1 MNVFLTGATG
11 YIGSLVGEQL
21 QAAGHTVV
29 GLARTEAAADTLRQ
43 RGIEPLLGDLRDTET
58 LAQAARATDGVIH
71 TAFIHDFSD
80 IEGAVNVEQTVIAAF
95 TNALAGSGKPF
106 VATSGTGLLGDTGD
120 RIIDDSETI
129 MPKDALASRAAAEQA
144 ILQAAQQNIRSIALR
159 LPIFVYG
166 HGRSQFLPILIQ
178 DAQQAGVARF
188 VEPGDYQYSIIHVDD
203 VAKLFVRA
211 LEKGQ
216 AGAVYHAVSES
227 GISIKAIAE
236 AIARLLGCAV
246 KGMSKEEAIQAW
258 GLSLTTFFS
267 INNQV
272 SCTRAETDLGW
283 QPEIE
288 TTMLKD
294 IELGSYHAQLQS
306 QRLSHQFS

>member
-11 YIGSLVGEQL
+11 YIGSLVGKQL

-29 GLARTEAAADTLRQ
+29 GLARTEAAADKLRQ
-43 RGIEPLLGDLRDTET
+43 RGIEPLLGDLRDTEI
-58 LAQAARATDGVIH
+58 LARAARAADGVIH

-80 IEGAVNVEQTVIAAF
+80 IEGAVNVEQTAIATF
-95 TNALAGSGKPF
+95 TDALANSGKPL

-120 RIIDDSETI
+120 RIIDDREI
-129 MPKDALASRAAAEQA
+129 IIPKDALASRAAAEQA
-144 ILQAAQQNIRSIALR
+144 ILQAAQQNVRSIALR

-166 HGRSQFLPILIQ
+166 HGRSQFIPILIQ
-178 DAQQAGVARF
+178 DAQQAGRARF
-188 VEPGDYQYSIIHVDD
+188 IEPGDYQYSVIHVDD
-203 VAKLFVRA
+203 VAKLFVLA
-211 LEKGQ
+211 LEKGR

-246 KGMSKEEAIQAW
+246 QGMSKEEAIQVW

-272 SCTRAETDLGW
+272 SCTRAEADLGW
-283 QPEIE
+283 RPEIKI
-288 TTMLKD
+288 TMLDD
-294 IELGSYHAQLQS
+294 IEFGSYRTLFQK
-306 QRLSHQFS
+306 

>member
-11 YIGSLVGEQL
+11 YIGSLVGKQL

-29 GLARTEAAADTLRQ
+29 GLARTEAAADKLRQ
-43 RGIEPLLGDLRDTET
+43 RGIEPLLGDLRDTEI
-58 LAQAARATDGVIH
+58 LAQAARAADSVIH

-80 IEGAVNVEQTVIAAF
+80 IEGAVNVEQTAIATF
-95 TNALAGSGKPF
+95 TDALAGSGKPF

-120 RIIDDSETI
+120 RIIDDREMI
-129 MPKDALASRAAAEQA
+129 IPKDALASRAASEQA

-178 DAQQAGVARF
+178 DAQQTRGARF
-188 VEPGDYQYSIIHVDD
+188 IEPGDYQYSVIHVDD
-203 VAKLFVRA
+203 VAKLFVLA
-211 LEKGQ
+211 LEKGR

-246 KGMSKEEAIQAW
+246 KGMSKEEAIQEW

-272 SCTRAETDLGW
+272 SCTRAEADLGW
-283 QPEIE
+283 RPEIK
-288 TTMLKD
+288 TTMLDD
-294 IELGSYHAQLQS
+294 IEFGSY
-306 QRLSHQFS
+306 RTQFQN

>member
-1 MNVFLTGATG
+1 MKVFLTGATG

-29 GLARTEAAADTLRQ
+29 GLARTEASTNKLRE
-43 RGIEPLLGDLRDTET
+43 RGIEPLLGDLRDIET
-58 LAQAARATDGVIH
+58 LAQAAQAADGVIH

-80 IEGAVNVEQTVIAAF
+80 IDGAVKVEQKVIATF
-95 TNALAGSGKPF
+95 INALAGSGKPF

-120 RIIDDSETI
+120 RIIDDSEMI
-129 MPKDALASRAAAEQA
+129 IPKDALASRATAEQA
-144 ILQAAQQNIRSIALR
+144 ILTAAQQNIRSIALR

-166 HGRSQFLPILIQ
+166 YGRSQFLPILIQ

-188 VEPGDYQYSIIHVDD
+188 IEPGNYQYSVIHVDD
-203 VAKLFVRA
+203 VAKMYVLA

-236 AIARLLGCAV
+236 AIGRLLGCAV
-246 KGMSKEEAIQAW
+246 KGMPKEEAIQSW
-258 GLSLTTFFS
+258 GLALTTFFS

-272 SCTRAETDLGW
+272 SCTRAEADLGW
-283 QPEIE
+283 RPALE
-288 TTMLKD
+288 TTMLED
-294 IELGSYHAQLQS
+294 IEFGSYRAQLQN
-306 QRLSHQFS
+306 

>member
-1 MNVFLTGATG
+1 MKVFLTGATG
-11 YIGSLVGEQL
+11 YVGSLVGEQL

-29 GLARTEAAADTLRQ
+29 GLARTEASADKLRQ
-43 RGIEPLLGDLRDTET
+43 RGIQPLFGDLRDTET
-58 LAQAARATDGVIH
+58 LAQAARAADGVIH

-80 IEGAVNVEQTVIAAF
+80 IEGAVKVEQTAIATF
-95 TNALAGSGKPF
+95 IDALAGSGKPF

-120 RIIDDSETI
+120 RIIDDSETVI
-129 MPKDALASRAAAEQA
+129 PKDALASRAAAEQA

-166 HGRSQFLPILIQ
+166 RGSSQFLPILIQ
-178 DAQQAGVARF
+178 DAQQVGVARF
-188 VEPGDYQYSIIHVDD
+188 IEPGHYQYSVIHVDD
-203 VAKLFVRA
+203 VAKLYVLA

-246 KGMSKEEAIQAW
+246 KGMSKEEAIQSW

-267 INNQV
+267 IHNQV

-283 QPEIE
+283 RPEIE
-288 TTMLKD
+288 TTILED
-294 IELGSYHAQLQS
+294 IEFGSYRAPWQN
-306 QRLSHQFS
+306 

>member
-1 MNVFLTGATG
+1 MKVFLTGATG
-11 YIGSLVGEQL
+11 YIGSLVAEQL

-29 GLARTEAAADTLRQ
+29 GLARTEASADKLKH
-43 RGIEPLLGDLRDTET
+43 RGIEPLLGDLRDTQT
-58 LAQAARATDGVIH
+58 LAQAARAADGVIH

-80 IEGAVNVEQTVIAAF
+80 IEGALKVEQTAIATF
-95 TNALAGSGKPF
+95 IDALAGSGKPL

-120 RIIDDSETI
+120 SIIDDSEI
-129 MPKDALASRAAAEQA
+129 ILPKDALASRAAAEQA
-144 ILQAAQQNIRSIALR
+144 IVQAAQQNIRSIALR

-166 HGRSQFLPILIQ
+166 HGSSQFIPFLIQ
-178 DAQQAGVARF
+178 NAQQAGVARF
-188 VEPGDYQYSIIHVDD
+188 VEPGDYQYSVIHVDD
-203 VAKLFVRA
+203 VAKMYVLA

-227 GISIKAIAE
+227 GISVKAISE

-272 SCTRAETDLGW
+272 SCTRAIADLGW
-283 QPEIE
+283 RPESA
-288 TTMLKD
+288 TTILED
-294 IELGSYHAQLQS
+294 IAFGSYCAQWQ
-306 QRLSHQFS
+306 Q

>member
-1 MNVFLTGATG
+1 MKVFLTGATG

-29 GLARTEAAADTLRQ
+29 GLARTEASANKLRE
-43 RGIEPLLGDLRDTET
+43 RGIEPLLGDLRDIET
-58 LAQAARATDGVIH
+58 LAQAAQAADGVIH

-80 IEGAVNVEQTVIAAF
+80 IDGAVKVEQKVIATF
-95 TNALAGSGKPF
+95 INALAGSGKPF

-120 RIIDDSETI
+120 RIIDDSEMI
-129 MPKDALASRAAAEQA
+129 IPKDALASRATAEQA
-144 ILQAAQQNIRSIALR
+144 ILTAAQQNIRSIALR

-166 HGRSQFLPILIQ
+166 YGRSQFLPILIQ

-188 VEPGDYQYSIIHVDD
+188 IEPGNYQYSVIHVDD
-203 VAKLFVRA
+203 VAKMYVLA

-236 AIARLLGCAV
+236 AIGRLLGCAV
-246 KGMSKEEAIQAW
+246 KGMPKEEAIQSW
-258 GLSLTTFFS
+258 GLALTTFFS

-272 SCTRAETDLGW
+272 SCTRAEADLGW
-283 QPEIE
+283 RPALE
-288 TTMLKD
+288 TTMLED
-294 IELGSYHAQLQS
+294 IEFGSYRAQLQN
-306 QRLSHQFS
+306 

>member
-1 MNVFLTGATG
+1 MKVFLTGATG
-11 YIGSLVGEQL
+11 YIGSLVAEQL

-29 GLARTEAAADTLRQ
+29 GLARTEASADQLRQ
-43 RGIEPLLGDLRDTET
+43 LGIEPLLGDLRDTQT
-58 LAQAARATDGVIH
+58 LAQAARAADGVIH

-80 IEGAVNVEQTVIAAF
+80 IERALKVEQTAIATF
-95 TNALAGSGKPF
+95 IDALAGSGKPL

-120 RIIDDSETI
+120 SIIDDSEI
-129 MPKDALASRAAAEQA
+129 IIPKDALASRAAAEQT
-144 ILQAAQQNIRSIALR
+144 IVQAAQQNIRSIALR

-166 HGRSQFLPILIQ
+166 YGRSQFIPFLIQ

-188 VEPGDYQYSIIHVDD
+188 VEPGDYRYSVIHVDD
-203 VAKLFVRA
+203 VAKLFVLA

-246 KGMSKEEAIQAW
+246 KGMSKEEAIQTW
-258 GLSLTTFFS
+258 GLSLTAFFS

-272 SCTRAETDLGW
+272 SCTRAVADLGW
-283 QPEIE
+283 RPKTE
-288 TTMLKD
+288 TTMLED
-294 IELGSYHAQLQS
+294 IQFGSYHAQLQN
-306 QRLSHQFS
+306 

>member
-1 MNVFLTGATG
+1 MKVFLTGATG

-29 GLARTEAAADTLRQ
+29 GLARTEASADKLRQ
-43 RGIEPLLGDLRDTET
+43 RGIAPLLGDLRDTET
-58 LAQAARATDGVIH
+58 LAQGARAADGVIH

-80 IEGAVNVEQTVIAAF
+80 IEGAIKVEQMAIA
-95 TNALAGSGKPF
+95 TLIDALAGSGKPL

-120 RIIDDSETI
+120 RLIDDSEMI
-129 MPKDALASRAAAEQA
+129 IPKDALAPRAAAEQA

-166 HGRSQFLPILIQ
+166 HGSSQFIPILIQ

-188 VEPGDYQYSIIHVDD
+188 VEPGDYQYSVIHVDD
-203 VAKLFVRA
+203 VAKLFVLA

-236 AIARLLGCAV
+236 AIARLLGCGV
-246 KGMSKEEAIQAW
+246 QGLSKEEAIQAW

-272 SCTRAETDLGW
+272 SGTRAAADLGW
-283 QPEIE
+283 RPESPS
-288 TTMLKD
+288 TMLKD
-294 IELGSYHAQLQS
+294 IELGSYRARLQN
-306 QRLSHQFS
+306 

>member
-11 YIGSLVGEQL
+11 YVGSLVGEQL

-29 GLARTEAAADTLRQ
+29 GLVRTEAGADKLRQ
-43 RGIEPLLGDLRDTET
+43 RGIKPLLGDLRDTET
-58 LAQAARATDGVIH
+58 LAQAARAADGVIH

-80 IEGAVNVEQTVIAAF
+80 IEGAVKVEQTAIATF
-95 TNALAGSGKPF
+95 IDALAGSGKPF

-129 MPKDALASRAAAEQA
+129 IPKDALASRAAAEQA

-166 HGRSQFLPILIQ
+166 RGSSQFLPILIQ

-188 VEPGDYQYSIIHVDD
+188 IEPGDYQYSVIHVDD
-203 VAKLFVRA
+203 VAKLYVLA

-236 AIARLLGCAV
+236 AISRLLGCAV
-246 KGMSKEEAIQAW
+246 KGMSKEEAIQSW

-267 INNQV
+267 IHNQV

-283 QPEIE
+283 RPEIE
-288 TTMLKD
+288 TTILED
-294 IELGSYHAQLQS
+294 IEFGSYRAQWQN
-306 QRLSHQFS
+306 

>member
-1 MNVFLTGATG
+1 MSQSSMNVFLTGATG
-11 YIGSLVGEQL
+11 YIGSLVGKQL

-29 GLARTEAAADTLRQ
+29 GLARTEAAADKLRQ
-43 RGIEPLLGDLRDTET
+43 RGIEPLLGDLRDTEI
-58 LAQAARATDGVIH
+58 LAQAARAADSVIH

-80 IEGAVNVEQTVIAAF
+80 IEGAVNVEQTAIATF
-95 TNALAGSGKPF
+95 TDALAGSGKPF

-120 RIIDDSETI
+120 RIIDDREMI
-129 MPKDALASRAAAEQA
+129 IPKDALASRAASEQA

-178 DAQQAGVARF
+178 DAQQTRGARF
-188 VEPGDYQYSIIHVDD
+188 IEPGDYQYSVIHVDD
-203 VAKLFVRA
+203 VAKLFVLA
-211 LEKGQ
+211 LEKGR

-246 KGMSKEEAIQAW
+246 KGMSKEEAIQEW

-272 SCTRAETDLGW
+272 SCTRAEADLGW
-283 QPEIE
+283 RPEIK
-288 TTMLKD
+288 TTMLDD
-294 IELGSYHAQLQS
+294 IEFGSY
-306 QRLSHQFS
+306 RTQFQN